1 VLTLIKKDT
10 LIIIFS
16 VLSVGLMC
24 SGGIATLAGRQSLF
38 DFVNVFVWF
47 CCTEFMLIDF
57 CEKYLKEKEKE
68 K

>member
-1 VLTLIKKDT
+1 
-10 LIIIFS
+10 
-16 VLSVGLMC
+16 MC
-24 SGGIATLAGRQSLF
+24 SGGIATVAGRQSLF

-68 K
+68 KEN